1 MDSAKIMIVE
11 DNTMVSEDCRDCLE
25 SLGYTVTSI
34 VASGEESIER
44 AGAEMPDAVLM
55 DIRLRDHM
63 DGIQAAEEIH
73 SLFDIPVVFLSAYSD
88 NELLERAKRV
98 GSFGYLVKPFEER
111 ELYATLEMAL
121 YKARTDKERR
131 QMEASFRQ
139 AQKMES
145 IATLAG
151 GIAHQFN
158 NCLAVITG
166 NVDLLEMDF
175 AGYAKIADYAQEI
188 KSSAHRM
195 SYLSSQLLAY
205 ARGGKYQ
212 TEKISLSDFVKQTLP
227 LLKHAIDPAMS
238 LHLDLPRDIFNVEI
252 DLAQMQMV
260 LSAVVVNASEAMEGK
275 GSICIVC
282 ENKVLTNETVEN
294 YPELKPGDYAC
305 LTVTDDGMGMDEEI
319 RNRMFEPF
327 FTTKFQGRGLGMAAV
342 YGIVKN
348 HDGWISVVSE
358 KGQGTTVKIYLPVAR
373 YSDEKHKE
381 PKPRQVKGKGTI
393 LVIED
398 EESVMKVSRAILKKL
413 GYRVIEAKTGKAA
426 INRVKNFDGDID
438 LAMLDVLLPDMS
450 GNAVYPFLMEARPN
464 LKVIVFSGYSID
476 GPVQEI
482 LDAGAQ
488 GYIQKPFAI
497 AELSEKL
504 KTVLSKS

>member
-1 MDSAKIMIVE
+1 MQRIMIVE

-25 SLGYTVTSI
+25 NLGYTVTSI

-55 DIRLRDHM
+55 DIRLRDEM
-63 DGIQAAEEIH
+63 DGIQAAEKIH
-73 SLFDIPVVFLSAYSD
+73 SRFDIPVVFLSAYSD

-158 NCLAVITG
+158 NCLTVITG

-175 AGYAKIADYAQEI
+175 AGYATIADCAQEI

-212 TEKISLSDFVKQTLP
+212 TKKISLSDFVKT
-227 LLKHAIDPAMS
+227 
-238 LHLDLPRDIFNVEI
+238 DI
-252 DLAQMQMV
+252 
-260 LSAVVVNASEAMEGK
+260 
-275 GSICIVC
+275 
-282 ENKVLTNETVEN
+282 
-294 YPELKPGDYAC
+294 
-305 LTVTDDGMGMDEEI
+305 
-319 RNRMFEPF
+319 
-327 FTTKFQGRGLGMAAV
+327 TTF
-342 YGIVKN
+342 
-348 HDGWISVVSE
+348 
-358 KGQGTTVKIYLPVAR
+358 
-373 YSDEKHKE
+373 
-381 PKPRQVKGKGTI
+381 
-393 LVIED
+393 
-398 EESVMKVSRAILKKL
+398 
-413 GYRVIEAKTGKAA
+413 KTCH
-426 INRVKNFDGDID
+426 
-438 LAMLDVLLPDMS
+438 
-450 GNAVYPFLMEARPN
+450 
-464 LKVIVFSGYSID
+464 
-476 GPVQEI
+476 
-482 LDAGAQ
+482 
-488 GYIQKPFAI
+488 
-497 AELSEKL
+497 
-504 KTVLSKS
+504 